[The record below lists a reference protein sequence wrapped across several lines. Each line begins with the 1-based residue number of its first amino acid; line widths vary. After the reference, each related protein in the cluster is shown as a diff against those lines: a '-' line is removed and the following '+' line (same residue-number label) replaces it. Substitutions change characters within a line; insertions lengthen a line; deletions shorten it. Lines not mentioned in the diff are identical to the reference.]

1 MTRTTLGELD
11 WPVRTK
17 RLVIRLAT
25 AQDAA
30 ATFAIR
36 TQADVA
42 RWLGSRPLD
51 ADAYAERFGQPD
63 MLASTLVAEVEGVV
77 ICDLMISVEDAWAQ
91 AEVREQAAG
100 AQADLG
106 WVLDPAHAGRGLAT
120 EAVRAQ
126 LGICFDGLGLHRVIA
141 TCFAENE
148 PSWRLME
155 RVGMRREAAT
165 RKDSLHADG
174 TWRDCYT
181 YALLDEEWVAR
192 SS

>member
-1 MTRTTLGELD
+1 MARTTLDELE
-11 WPVRTK
+11 WPVRTE
-17 RLVIRLAT
+17 RLTIRPAT
-25 AQDAA
+25 RDDAGV
-30 ATFAIR
+30 TFAIR
-36 TQADVA
+36 TRPDVA

-51 ADAYAERFGQPD
+51 ADAYAERFRRPE
-63 MLASTLVAEVEGVV
+63 MLASTLVAELEGVV
-77 ICDLMISVEDAWAQ
+77 VCDLMVSVEDAWAQ
-91 AEVREQAAG
+91 AEVRDQAVG

-106 WVLDPAHAGRGLAT
+106 WVLDPGHAGRGLAT

-126 LGICFDGLGLHRVIA
+126 LGICFDGLGLHRVVA

-174 TWRDCYT
+174 TWRDCYQ
-181 YALLDEEWVAR
+181 YALLDEEWAAR
-192 SS
+192 TS